1 MSRPYCVVLT
11 GGIGSGKSLVA
22 RLFADLG
29 AEVIDTDVV
38 ARQLTAPGG
47 QAMAPI
53 RAAFGAGYVAADGS
67 LERPRM
73 RATVFADPEARRRLE
88 AILHPMIRDK
98 VAAALAG
105 STAPYVLLVVPLYLE
120 TAAYGELA
128 DRVLVVDCAPA
139 QQVARVARRDG
150 LSEAMAAAMM
160 AAQASREARLAEAD
174 DVIDNSGAP
183 DALAA
188 RVGVLHEAY
197 LLAARR

>member
-53 RAAFGAGYVAADGS
+53 RAAFGAEYVAADGS
-67 LERPRM
+67 LDRPRM

-105 STAPYVLLVVPLYLE
+105 STASYVLLVVPLFLE

-128 DRVLVVDCAPA
+128 DRVLVVDCMPA
-139 QQVARVARRDG
+139 QQVARVARRDD
-150 LSEAMAAAMM
+150 LSEAMVAAMM

-174 DVIDNSGAP
+174 DVIDNSGSP

-188 RVGVLHEAY
+188 GVGVLHEAY